1 MKKHLL
7 HLTIGTCL
15 VMLFG
20 FQQTMAQEEKPSKVH
35 ITISEGDEMTTDT
48 TFELKEGQDPEM
60 IKKIIT
66 HLAGGDMHKVHVSKD
81 VHVSHGG
88 DKKMVWVSSGEDDD
102 WHIKEGL
109 EAINIDSIK
118 EAHKDAKVLVIK
130 NKDGDITVKELD
142 EDDDIHFDDDSD
154 AHHEMMFLE
163 ADEDGKTIHIK
174 KMKSG
179 KKVMM
184 ISEDDDIHKAHKIIV
199 HTEEGDCGEKEKEI
213 KVTVHTDDDIEWIEK
228 GEGDEHV
235 EVYVIK
241 KDDGEEVKVMKKK
254 IKVEIE
260 EEEDTGE
267 KKEKAEKK
275 KKK

>member
-1 MKKHLL
+1 
-7 HLTIGTCL
+7 
-15 VMLFG
+15 MLFG
-20 FQQTMAQEEKPSKVH
+20 FQQTMAQEGKTSKVH
-35 ITISEGDEMTTDT
+35 ITISEGDEVTTDT

-60 IKKIIT
+60 VKKIIS
-66 HLAGGDMHKVHVSKD
+66 HLAGEDVHKVHVSK
-81 VHVSHGG
+81 
-88 DKKMVWVSSGEDDD
+88 DKKMVWVSSGGDDD

-109 EAINIDSIK
+109 EAINIDSIR

-142 EDDDIHFDDDSD
+142 EDDDIYFDDDCD

-184 ISEDDDIHKAHKIIV
+184 ISEDDDVHKAHKIIV
-199 HTEEGDCGEKEKEI
+199 HTEKGDCEEKEI
-213 KVTVHTDDDIEWIEK
+213 KVTVHTDDDIECVEK